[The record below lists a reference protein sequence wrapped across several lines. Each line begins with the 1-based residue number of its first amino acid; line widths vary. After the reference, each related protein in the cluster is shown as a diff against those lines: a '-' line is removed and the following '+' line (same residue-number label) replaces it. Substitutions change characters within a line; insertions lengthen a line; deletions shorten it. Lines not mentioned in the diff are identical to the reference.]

1 MLKYRS
7 LPIKRAIHHPAPG
20 ITPISP
26 RIMVS
31 RLRVI
36 PSFNLKFNRWNS
48 SVPESS
54 KKELKTTDGNQESAS
69 KASPVKEKE
78 KVPFKVKMQKA
89 LRHYWD
95 GSKLL
100 GLEIKISSK
109 LLMKSAA
116 GYPLTRRENLQLK
129 RTTQDIVR
137 LVPFA
142 AFLIIPFAELL
153 LPFALKLFPN
163 LLPSTYESSK
173 KRENK
178 LENLRNTRKLM
189 SEIIKNNKSH
199 FKPNNISE
207 EQKALF
213 NRFYTHV
220 RATGVPESRQQLIEV
235 ARLFTDDTVLDNV
248 TRPYLIALAKY
259 MNLQPFGT
267 DVMLRYRIRYKMLEL
282 KKDDLSIYY
291 EDAEQLSL
299 SELKTACAS
308 RGIRSVDVEPSV
320 LYSNLR
326 LWLNMRLKDK
336 IPSTLLIMATAYN
349 YGNVQSKESLY
360 DALCDVL
367 IGIPD
372 ELYHEVKVNVVKED
386 EASAKQKLKQLREQ
400 EEIMKEEE
408 QQEENA
414 IVSVKDEL
422 SLDDQDKNID
432 AAAPDV
438 KPHDT
443 KPIGEAAAIK
453 EK

>member
-1 MLKYRS
+1 MN
-7 LPIKRAIHHPAPG
+7 IK
-20 ITPISP
+20 T
-26 RIMVS
+26 
-31 RLRVI
+31 
-36 PSFNLKFNRWNS
+36 
-48 SVPESS
+48 
-54 KKELKTTDGNQESAS
+54 
-69 KASPVKEKE
+69 
-78 KVPFKVKMQKA
+78 
-89 LRHYWD
+89 
-95 GSKLL
+95 
-100 GLEIKISSK
+100 
-109 LLMKSAA
+109 
-116 GYPLTRRENLQLK
+116 
-129 RTTQDIVR
+129 
-137 LVPFA
+137 
-142 AFLIIPFAELL
+142 
-153 LPFALKLFPN
+153 
-163 LLPSTYESSK
+163 
-173 KRENK
+173 
-178 LENLRNTRKLM
+178 
-189 SEIIKNNKSH
+189 
-199 FKPNNISE
+199 
-207 EQKALF
+207 
-213 NRFYTHV
+213 
-220 RATGVPESRQQLIEV
+220 
-235 ARLFTDDTVLDNV
+235 
-248 TRPYLIALAKY
+248 
-259 MNLQPFGT
+259 FGT

>member
-69 KASPVKEKE
+69 KVSPVKEKE

-282 KKDDLSIYY
+282 KKMIYLY
-291 EDAEQLSL
+291 ITRMQNNSPSL
-299 SELKTACAS
+299 
-308 RGIRSVDVEPSV
+308 
-320 LYSNLR
+320 N
-326 LWLNMRLKDK
+326 
-336 IPSTLLIMATAYN
+336 
-349 YGNVQSKESLY
+349 
-360 DALCDVL
+360 
-367 IGIPD
+367 
-372 ELYHEVKVNVVKED
+372 
-386 EASAKQKLKQLREQ
+386 
-400 EEIMKEEE
+400 
-408 QQEENA
+408 
-414 IVSVKDEL
+414 
-422 SLDDQDKNID
+422 
-432 AAAPDV
+432 
-438 KPHDT
+438 
-443 KPIGEAAAIK
+443 
-453 EK
+453 

>member
-69 KASPVKEKE
+69 KVSPVKEKE

-248 TRPYLIALAKY
+248 TRTY
-259 MNLQPFGT
+259 
-267 DVMLRYRIRYKMLEL
+267 
-282 KKDDLSIYY
+282 
-291 EDAEQLSL
+291 
-299 SELKTACAS
+299 
-308 RGIRSVDVEPSV
+308 
-320 LYSNLR
+320 
-326 LWLNMRLKDK
+326 
-336 IPSTLLIMATAYN
+336 
-349 YGNVQSKESLY
+349 
-360 DALCDVL
+360 
-367 IGIPD
+367 
-372 ELYHEVKVNVVKED
+372 
-386 EASAKQKLKQLREQ
+386 
-400 EEIMKEEE
+400 
-408 QQEENA
+408 
-414 IVSVKDEL
+414 
-422 SLDDQDKNID
+422 
-432 AAAPDV
+432 
-438 KPHDT
+438 
-443 KPIGEAAAIK
+443 
-453 EK
+453 

>member
-1 MLKYRS
+1 MLRYSS
-7 LPIKRAIHHPAPG
+7 LPIKRVIPHPV
-20 ITPISP
+20 P
-26 RIMVS
+26 RTALTAS
-31 RLRVI
+31 RLALSRSSI
-36 PSFNLKFNRWNS
+36 IPLYNPSFHRWNS
-48 SVPESS
+48 STS
-54 KKELKTTDGNQESAS
+54 KDPKDDSKTVNEKQE
-69 KASPVKEKE
+69 KLTEVLPVKK
-78 KVPFKVKMQKA
+78 KLPLKVKIQNA

-129 RTTQDIVR
+129 RTTQDIIR

-189 SEIIKNNKSH
+189 SQIIKNNKPH

-267 DVMLRYRIRYKMLEL
+267 DVMLRYRIRYSMLEL

-299 SELKTACAS
+299 PELKTACAS
-308 RGIRSVDVEPSV
+308 RGIRSVDVDASV

-336 IPSTLLIMATAYN
+336 IPATLLIMATAYN

-360 DALCDVL
+360 DSLCDVL

-386 EASAKQKLKQLREQ
+386 EASAKQKLRQLREQ
-400 EEIMKEEE
+400 EEIIKEEE

-422 SLDDQDKNID
+422 SLDDQEKNLD
-432 AAAPDV
+432 AAVPEV
-438 KPHDT
+438 QLKET
-443 KPIGEAAAIK
+443 KTAGEADSTLK
-453 EK
+453 K

>member
-1 MLKYRS
+1 MLRYSS
-7 LPIKRAIHHPAPG
+7 LPIKRVIPHPV
-20 ITPISP
+20 P
-26 RIMVS
+26 RTALTAS
-31 RLRVI
+31 RLALSRSSI
-36 PSFNLKFNRWNS
+36 IPLYNPSFHRWNS
-48 SVPESS
+48 STS
-54 KKELKTTDGNQESAS
+54 KDPKDDSKTVNEKQE
-69 KASPVKEKE
+69 KLTEVLPVKK
-78 KVPFKVKMQKA
+78 KLPLKVKIQNA

-129 RTTQDIVR
+129 RTTQDIIR

-189 SEIIKNNKSH
+189 SQIIKNNKPH

-248 TRPYLIALAKY
+248 TRPYLIALARY

-267 DVMLRYRIRYKMLEL
+267 DVMLRYRIRYSMLEL

-299 SELKTACAS
+299 PELKTACAS
-308 RGIRSVDVEPSV
+308 RGIRSVDVDASV

-336 IPSTLLIMATAYN
+336 IPATLLIMATAYN

-360 DALCDVL
+360 DSLCDVL

-386 EASAKQKLKQLREQ
+386 EASAKQKLRQLREQ

-422 SLDDQDKNID
+422 SLDDQEKNLD
-432 AAAPDV
+432 AAVPEV
-438 KPHDT
+438 QLKET
-443 KPIGEAAAIK
+443 KTAGEADSTLK
-453 EK
+453 K

>member
-1 MLKYRS
+1 
-7 LPIKRAIHHPAPG
+7 
-20 ITPISP
+20 
-26 RIMVS
+26 MVS

-69 KASPVKEKE
+69 KVSPVKEKE

-282 KKDDLSIYY
+282 KKKMIYLY
-291 EDAEQLSL
+291 ITKMQNNSPSL
-299 SELKTACAS
+299 
-308 RGIRSVDVEPSV
+308 
-320 LYSNLR
+320 N
-326 LWLNMRLKDK
+326 
-336 IPSTLLIMATAYN
+336 
-349 YGNVQSKESLY
+349 
-360 DALCDVL
+360 
-367 IGIPD
+367 
-372 ELYHEVKVNVVKED
+372 
-386 EASAKQKLKQLREQ
+386 
-400 EEIMKEEE
+400 
-408 QQEENA
+408 
-414 IVSVKDEL
+414 
-422 SLDDQDKNID
+422 
-432 AAAPDV
+432 
-438 KPHDT
+438 
-443 KPIGEAAAIK
+443 
-453 EK
+453 